1 MSSFRKRL
9 LVLIIGLVVVT
20 QTVTLAAVLASTAHN
35 VEARAA
41 EQLRSGS
48 SFVQQL
54 IRFRG
59 SQLAN
64 GVAVLATD
72 FGFREAVASGD
83 VPTILSAA
91 RNNAQRIGADIV
103 LLLDT
108 RGALVTSTAPEVID
122 NHTSL
127 ASLLRNAQGRHDQP
141 SFMMFGERSY
151 QLFLAP
157 VRTPETIAWIAM
169 GFVVDDVLA
178 QRIHDLA
185 GAQVVL
191 VSHGPDN
198 ATHVASTLPSAKQ
211 SASTFLPAGR
221 QTDGPGFSAKDSDEP
236 NVVKLAGTLY
246 LGFSQRLEAHGD
258 PVDVTLL
265 KPMSEVLT
273 PYQDVRDALLAID
286 GIALVLAAVI
296 GTLLGRSATR
306 PIGDLVLAAQR
317 IQQGQYETAVEVSG
331 GDEFR
336 SLAATFNAMQRNIAE
351 RESDI
356 KHHLYHDSLTGL
368 PNRAKAEN
376 QLEQLL
382 SGSKRPSSFTLIL
395 IDLRN
400 VHDINASLGHH
411 VGDDVLREAA
421 RRLRQN
427 AHTAD
432 TVARLGETQFLII
445 ALDCRGE
452 RAPLYA
458 EQLTGVVRTGFHLSG
473 ISLDLHVACG
483 VCVYPDHGESAATLL
498 RRAQIALEDSTEA
511 RSRVAV
517 YRTGSDEDHRR
528 RLTLITDLRTAID
541 RDGLSLVYQ
550 PKVTMATR
558 SVKSL
563 EALVRWTHPQL
574 GPISPGEFVP
584 LAEATGGSRR
594 LTSWVLKAAIG
605 QMGQWR
611 EAGLEVDVAVN
622 LSAPDILDP
631 DLGDEILYLLR
642 SRRVEPTALLLEI
655 TESAV
660 MRDPHLAARNMQ
672 LLRVAGVR
680 FAIDDFGTG
689 HSSLSQL
696 NMLPVDELKI
706 DRSFISHAR
715 LGSDAA
721 TIVTSTIE
729 LGHRMS
735 LDVVA
740 EGVEEPE
747 AWNLLRQLG
756 CDFAQGF
763 LISRPLAPKDVPAFV
778 VQANQL
784 LPASDSTVLQIR
796 ALDQLTARFRG

>member
-1 MSSFRKRL
+1 MRSFRKRL
-9 LVLIIGLVVVT
+9 LVLIIGLVIVT

-41 EQLRSGS
+41 EQLRSGGT
-48 SFVQQL
+48 FVQQL
-54 IRFRG
+54 IRFRAG
-59 SQLAN
+59 QLAT
-64 GVAVLATD
+64 GVGVLAAD

-91 RNNAQRIGADIV
+91 GNNAQRIGADIV
-103 LLLDT
+103 LVLDT
-108 RGALVTSTAPEVID
+108 QGQLIASTAPDAANSHVSVA
-122 NHTSL
+122 N
-127 ASLLRNAQGRHDQP
+127 LLKDARGPHDQP
-141 SFMMFGERSY
+141 SFMVFGQLPY

-157 VRTPETIAWIAM
+157 VRTPETIAWVAM
-169 GFVVDDVLA
+169 GFVVDNSLA

-191 VSHGPDN
+191 VSHGRDGLL
-198 ATHVASTLPSAKQ
+198 HVASTLAKPPEDVTTTLLPS
-211 SASTFLPAGR
+211 
-221 QTDGPGFSAKDSDEP
+221 TDADIAPH
-236 NVVKLAGTLY
+236 VVNLAGTDY
-246 LGFSQRLEAHGD
+246 LGFAQRLHSRGD
-258 PVDVTLL
+258 PIDVALL

-273 PYQDVRDALLAID
+273 PYRDVRDALLVID
-286 GIALVLAAVI
+286 GIALLLAAVV
-296 GTLLGRSATR
+296 GTVLGRSATR
-306 PIGDLVLAAQR
+306 PIGELVLAARR
-317 IQQGQYETAVEVSG
+317 IQQGHYGTAVEVSG

-351 RESDI
+351 READI
-356 KHHLYHDSLTGL
+356 THHVYHDSLTGL
-368 PNRAKAEN
+368 PNRAMAER
-376 QLEQLL
+376 QLEELVD
-382 SGSKRPSSFTLIL
+382 RATSSSWFALIL

-411 VGDDVLREAA
+411 VGDEVLQEAS

-427 AHTAD
+427 AYAAD
-432 TVARLGETQFLII
+432 TVARQGETQFLII
-445 ALDCRGE
+445 ARDCRPE

-458 EQLTGVVRTGFHLSG
+458 DQLTGVVRSGFHLSG
-473 ISLDLHVACG
+473 VSLDLHVACG
-483 VCVYPDHGESAATLL
+483 VCLYPEHGDAAATLL
-498 RRAQIALEDSTEA
+498 RRAQIALEDAAEGRTRPA
-511 RSRVAV
+511 IYRV
-517 YRTGSDEDHRR
+517 GSDEHHRR
-528 RLTLITDLRTAID
+528 RLTLITDLRGAID

-550 PKVTMATR
+550 PKVAMATR

-563 EALVRWTHPQL
+563 EALVRWKHPQL
-574 GPISPGEFVP
+574 GPISPAEFVP
-584 LAEATGGSRR
+584 LAESTGGARR

-611 EAGLEVDVAVN
+611 ESGLEVDVAVN

-642 SRRVEPTALLLEI
+642 SRRVQPTQLLLEI

-660 MRDPHLAARNMQ
+660 MRDPQLAAKNMQ

-729 LGHRMS
+729 LGHRMG

-756 CDFAQGF
+756 CDYAQGY
-763 LISRPLAPKDVPAFV
+763 LISRPLATVDVPAFV

>member
-1 MSSFRKRL
+1 MGSFRKRL
-9 LVLIIGLVVVT
+9 LVLIIGLVIVT

-41 EQLRSGS
+41 EQLRSGG

-54 IRFRG
+54 IRFRA

-64 GVAVLATD
+64 GVGVLAAD

-108 RGALVTSTAPEVID
+108 KGGLVASTASEVA
-122 NHTSL
+122 TSSARL
-127 ASLLRNAQGRHDQP
+127 ADLLREAQGSRDQP
-141 SFMMFGERSY
+141 SFLVFGQRPY
-151 QLFLAP
+151 QLFIAP
-157 VRTPETIAWIAM
+157 VRTPETIAWVAM
-169 GFVVDDVLA
+169 GFLVDDSLA
-178 QRIHDLA
+178 QRIREVA

-191 VSHGPDN
+191 VSHGGDGEQ
-198 ATHVASTLPSAKQ
+198 HVTATLP
-211 SASTFLPAGR
+211 PAQQEAIPAVLSR
-221 QTDGPGFSAKDSDEP
+221 ATAANDPTAV
-236 NVVKLAGTLY
+236 NLADTEY
-246 LGFSQRLEAHGD
+246 LGFAQRIEARGD
-258 PVDVTLL
+258 PIEVILL
-265 KPMSEVLT
+265 KPMRDVLA
-273 PYQDVRDALLAID
+273 PYRDVKDALLAID
-286 GIALVLAAVI
+286 GIALVLAALV
-296 GTLLGRSATR
+296 GTLLGRSAAR
-306 PIGDLVLAAQR
+306 PIGELVLAARR
-317 IQQGQYETAVEVSG
+317 IQQGQYGTAVEVSG

-351 RESDI
+351 READI
-356 KHHLYHDSLTGL
+356 KHHLYHDSLTEL
-368 PNRAKAEN
+368 PNRAMAEGK
-376 QLEQLL
+376 LEELV
-382 SGSKRPSSFTLIL
+382 GITDRRPFFALIL

-411 VGDDVLREAA
+411 VGDEVLKEAA

-427 AHTAD
+427 AHGAD
-432 TVARLGETQFLII
+432 TVARLGETQFLIV
-445 ALDCRGE
+445 AQDCRGE
-452 RAPLYA
+452 RASLYA
-458 EQLTGVVRTGFHLSG
+458 DQLTGVVRSGFHLSG
-473 ISLDLHVACG
+473 VSLDLHVACG
-483 VCVYPDHGESAATLL
+483 VCVYPDHGDNATTLL

-511 RSRVAV
+511 RTRAAV
-517 YRTGSDEDHRR
+517 YRTGSDEEHRR
-528 RLTLITDLRTAID
+528 RLTLITDLRSAID
-541 RDGLSLVYQ
+541 RDELYLVYQ

-563 EALVRWTHPQL
+563 EALVRWTHPKL

-594 LTSWVLKAAIG
+594 LTSWVLKTAIA
-605 QMGQWR
+605 QTGQWR

-642 SRRVEPTALLLEI
+642 SRRVEPTQLLLEI

-735 LDVVA
+735 LNVVA

-763 LISRPLAPKDVPAFV
+763 LISRPLLPQDVPAFV
-778 VQANQL
+778 LQANQL

>member
-1 MSSFRKRL
+1 MGSFRKRL
-9 LVLIIGLVVVT
+9 LVLIIGLVIIT

-41 EQLRSGS
+41 EQLRSGG

-54 IRFRG
+54 IRFRAG
-59 SQLAN
+59 QLAN
-64 GVAVLATD
+64 GVAVLAAD

-83 VPTILSAA
+83 IPTILSAA

-108 RGALVTSTAPEVID
+108 QGKLLVSTAPEAANGHAPVA
-122 NHTSL
+122 N
-127 ASLLRNAQGRHDQP
+127 LLKETHGPHDQP
-141 SFMMFGERSY
+141 SFMVFGQLPY

-157 VRTPETIAWIAM
+157 VRTPETIAWVAM
-169 GFVVDDVLA
+169 GFVVDDSLA
-178 QRIHDLA
+178 QRVRDLA

-191 VSHGPDN
+191 VSHGRDG
-198 ATHVASTLPSAKQ
+198 AAHVASTLSNTVQDVAADVLPSATQ
-211 SASTFLPAGR
+211 E
-221 QTDGPGFSAKDSDEP
+221 QGPHM
-236 NVVKLAGTLY
+236 VTLAGTDY
-246 LGFSQRLEAHGD
+246 LGFVQRLDARGD

-273 PYQDVRDALLAID
+273 PYRDVRDALLVID
-286 GIALVLAAVI
+286 GIALALAAAI
-296 GTLLGRSATR
+296 GTLLGKSATR
-306 PIGDLVLAAQR
+306 PIGDLVLAARR
-317 IQQGQYETAVEVSG
+317 IQQGHYETAVQVSG

-336 SLAATFNAMQRNIAE
+336 SLADTFNAMQRNIAE
-351 RESDI
+351 READI
-356 KHHLYHDSLTGL
+356 THHAYHDALTGL
-368 PNRAKAEN
+368 PNRAMAER
-376 QLEQLL
+376 QLEELV
-382 SGSKRPSSFTLIL
+382 SAVERPSHFALIL
-395 IDLRN
+395 IELRN

-411 VGDDVLREAA
+411 VGDQVLQEAS
-421 RRLRQN
+421 RRLRHN
-427 AHTAD
+427 AYAAD
-432 TVARLGETQFLII
+432 TVARLGETLFLIV
-445 ALDCRGE
+445 ARDCRPE

-458 EQLTGVVRTGFHLSG
+458 DQLTGVVRAGFNLSG
-473 ISLDLHVACG
+473 ISFDLHVACG
-483 VCVYPDHGESAATLL
+483 VCLYPEHGDTAPTLL
-498 RRAQIALEDSTEA
+498 RRAQIALEDSTDGRTRA
-511 RSRVAV
+511 TV
-517 YRTGSDEDHRR
+517 YRVGSDEQHRR
-528 RLTLITDLRTAID
+528 RLTLITDLRGAID
-541 RDGLSLVYQ
+541 RDGLALVYQ

-563 EALVRWTHPQL
+563 EALVRWNHPQL

-584 LAEATGGSRR
+584 LAESTGGARR

-605 QMGQWR
+605 QIGAWR
-611 EAGLEVDVAVN
+611 EAGLEVSVAVN

-642 SRRVEPTALLLEI
+642 TRRVEPSQLLLEI

-660 MRDPHLAARNMQ
+660 MRDPHLAARHMQ

-706 DRSFISHAR
+706 DRSFITHAR

-756 CDFAQGF
+756 CDYAQGF
-763 LISRPLAPKDVPAFV
+763 LISRPLAVADVPAFV

>member
-1 MSSFRKRL
+1 MGSFRKRL
-9 LVLIIGLVVVT
+9 LVLIIGLVIVT

-41 EQLRSGS
+41 EQLRSGG
-48 SFVQQL
+48 SFVEQL
-54 IRFRG
+54 IRFRAG
-59 SQLAN
+59 QLAN
-64 GVAVLATD
+64 GVAVLAAD

-108 RGALVTSTAPEVID
+108 QGNLVASTAPEVA
-122 NHTSL
+122 NSHAPL
-127 ASLLRNAQGRHDQP
+127 ASLLKDAHGPHDQP
-141 SFMMFGERSY
+141 SFMVFGKLPY

-157 VRTPETIAWIAM
+157 VRTPETIAWVAM
-169 GFVVDDVLA
+169 GFVMDHSLA
-178 QRIHDLA
+178 QRIQELA

-191 VSHGPDN
+191 VSHGRDGAVPI
-198 ATHVASTLPSAKQ
+198 ASTLPGAPQNITAVILSSA
-211 SASTFLPAGR
+211 AEAPA
-221 QTDGPGFSAKDSDEP
+221 PHI
-236 NVVKLAGTLY
+236 VKIAGTDY
-246 LGFSQRLEAHGD
+246 LGFAQRLDARGD

-273 PYQDVRDALLAID
+273 PYRDVRDALLVID
-286 GIALVLAAVI
+286 GIALALAAAI

-306 PIGDLVLAAQR
+306 PIGELVLAARR
-317 IQQGQYETAVEVSG
+317 IQQGHYGTAVHVSG

-351 RESDI
+351 READI
-356 KHHLYHDSLTGL
+356 THHVYHDSLTGL
-368 PNRAKAEN
+368 PNRIMAER
-376 QLEQLL
+376 QLEELVTAAL
-382 SGSKRPSSFTLIL
+382 RPAYFALVL

-411 VGDDVLREAA
+411 VGDEVLQEAA

-427 AHTAD
+427 AHAAD
-432 TVARLGETQFLII
+432 TVARLGEAQFLII
-445 ALDCRGE
+445 ARDCRPE

-458 EQLTGVVRTGFHLSG
+458 DQLTGVVRTGFHLSG

-483 VCVYPDHGESAATLL
+483 VCVYPDHGDTAATLL
-498 RRAQIALEDSTEA
+498 RRAQMALEDSTDA
-511 RSRVAV
+511 RTRASI
-517 YRTGSDEDHRR
+517 YRSGSDEEHRR
-528 RLTLITDLRTAID
+528 RLTLITDLRGAID
-541 RDGLSLVYQ
+541 RDALSLVYQ

-558 SVKSL
+558 QVKSL

-574 GPISPGEFVP
+574 GPISPAEFVP
-584 LAEATGGSRR
+584 LAESTGGSRR

-605 QMGQWR
+605 QMGLWR
-611 EAGLEVDVAVN
+611 ETGLEIDVAVN

-642 SRRVEPTALLLEI
+642 SRRVEPTQLLLEI

-680 FAIDDFGTG
+680 FSIDDFGTG

-706 DRSFISHAR
+706 DRSFITHAR

-721 TIVTSTIE
+721 TIVTSTID

-756 CDFAQGF
+756 CDFAQGY
-763 LISRPLAPKDVPAFV
+763 LISRPLVPADVPPFV
-778 VQANQL
+778 RQANQL

-796 ALDQLTARFRG
+796 ALDHLSARFRG

>member
-127 ASLLRNAQGRHDQP
+127 ASLFRNAQGHHDQP

-169 GFVVDDVLA
+169 GFAVDDALA

-198 ATHVASTLPSAKQ
+198 GTHVASTLPSVKQ
-211 SASTFLPAGR
+211 GEASTLLAAGL
-221 QTDGPGFSAKDSDEP
+221 SEKDSNAP
-236 NVVKLAGTLY
+236 NVVKLGGTQY
-246 LGFSQRLEAHGD
+246 LGFSQRLQANGD
-258 PVDVTLL
+258 PVEVTLL
-265 KPMSEVLT
+265 EPMSEVLT
-273 PYQDVRDALLAID
+273 PYQDVRDALLVID
-286 GIALVLAAVI
+286 GIALALAAVI
-296 GTLLGRSATR
+296 GSLLGRSATR
-306 PIGDLVLAAQR
+306 PIGDLVLAARR

-351 RESDI
+351 READI

-376 QLEQLL
+376 QLEHLV
-382 SGSKRPSSFTLIL
+382 SGSKVPASFTLML

-427 AHTAD
+427 AHAAD
-432 TVARLGETQFLII
+432 TVARLGETQFLVI

-483 VCVYPDHGESAATLL
+483 VCVYPEHGDSAATLL

-574 GPISPGEFVP
+574 GPISPDEFVP

-631 DLGDEILYLLR
+631 ELGDEILYLLR
-642 SRRVEPTALLLEI
+642 SRRVEPTSLLLEI

>member
-1 MSSFRKRL
+1 MGSFRKRL
-9 LVLIIGLVVVT
+9 LVLIIGLVIVT

-41 EQLRSGS
+41 EQLRSGG

-54 IRFRG
+54 IRFRAG
-59 SQLAN
+59 QLAN
-64 GVAVLATD
+64 GVAVLAAD

-108 RGALVTSTAPEVID
+108 QGNMVTSTAPEAG
-122 NHTSL
+122 NSHASL
-127 ASLLRNAQGRHDQP
+127 ANLLRDPHGPHDQP
-141 SFMMFGERSY
+141 SFMVFGKLPY

-157 VRTPETIAWIAM
+157 VRTPETIAWVAM
-169 GFVVDDVLA
+169 GFVVDDSLA

-191 VSHGPDN
+191 VSHDLDGDRDEAVPM
-198 ATHVASTLPSAKQ
+198 ASTLPMRQQNITSALLP
-211 SASTFLPAGR
+211 SAAENNVPH
-221 QTDGPGFSAKDSDEP
+221 
-236 NVVKLAGTLY
+236 VVKLGGTEY
-246 LGFSQRLEAHGD
+246 LGFTQRLDARGD

-265 KPMSEVLT
+265 KPMNEVLA
-273 PYQDVRDALLAID
+273 PYRDVRDALLIID
-286 GIALVLAAVI
+286 GIALALAAAI

-306 PIGDLVLAAQR
+306 PIGELVLAARR
-317 IQQGQYETAVEVSG
+317 IQQGHYETAVQVSG

-336 SLAATFNAMQRNIAE
+336 SLAAAFNAMQRNIAE
-351 RESDI
+351 REAHI
-356 KHHLYHDSLTGL
+356 THHVYHDSLTRL
-368 PNRAKAEN
+368 PNRVMAER
-376 QLEQLL
+376 QLEELV
-382 SGSKRPSSFTLIL
+382 SAVERPTFFALIL

-411 VGDDVLREAA
+411 MGDEVLQEAA

-427 AHTAD
+427 AHAAD
-432 TVARLGETQFLII
+432 TVARLGEAQFLII
-445 ALDCRGE
+445 ARDCRSE

-458 EQLTGVVRTGFHLSG
+458 DQLTGVVRTGFHLSG

-483 VCVYPDHGESAATLL
+483 VCVYPDHGDTAAILL
-498 RRAQIALEDSTEA
+498 RRAQMALEDSTDVPTRA
-511 RSRVAV
+511 SV
-517 YRTGSDEDHRR
+517 YRSGSDEEHRR
-528 RLTLITDLRTAID
+528 RLTLITDLRGAID

-574 GPISPGEFVP
+574 GPISPAEFVP
-584 LAEATGGSRR
+584 LAESTGGSRR
-594 LTSWVLKAAIG
+594 LTSWVLKAAIT

-611 EAGLEVDVAVN
+611 ESGLDIDVAVN

-642 SRRVEPTALLLEI
+642 TRRVEPTQLLLEI

-672 LLRVAGVR
+672 LLRVAGIR
-680 FAIDDFGTG
+680 FSIDDFGTG

-706 DRSFISHAR
+706 DRSFITHAR

-729 LGHRMS
+729 LGHRMK

-756 CDFAQGF
+756 CDFAQGY
-763 LISRPLAPKDVPAFV
+763 LISRPLVPADVPPFV
-778 VQANQL
+778 RQANQL

-796 ALDQLTARFRG
+796 ALDQLTARFRS

>member
-1 MSSFRKRL
+1 MGSFRKRL
-9 LVLIIGLVVVT
+9 LVLIIGLVIVT

-41 EQLRSGS
+41 EQLRSGG
-48 SFVQQL
+48 SFVEQL
-54 IRFRG
+54 IRFRAG
-59 SQLAN
+59 QLAN
-64 GVAVLATD
+64 GVAVLAAD

-108 RGALVTSTAPEVID
+108 QGNLVASTAPEVAD
-122 NHTSL
+122 GHAPL
-127 ASLLRNAQGRHDQP
+127 ASLLKDTHGPHDQP
-141 SFMMFGERSY
+141 SFMVFGKLPY

-157 VRTPETIAWIAM
+157 VRTPETIAWVAM
-169 GFVVDDVLA
+169 GFVMDNSLA
-178 QRIHDLA
+178 QRIQELA

-191 VSHGPDN
+191 VSHGRDGAVPI
-198 ATHVASTLPSAKQ
+198 ASTLPGGPQNITAAILSSA
-211 SASTFLPAGR
+211 AEALAPH
-221 QTDGPGFSAKDSDEP
+221 
-236 NVVKLAGTLY
+236 VVKVAGTDY
-246 LGFSQRLEAHGD
+246 LGFAQRLDARGD

-273 PYQDVRDALLAID
+273 PYRDVRDALLVID
-286 GIALVLAAVI
+286 GIALALAAAI

-306 PIGDLVLAAQR
+306 PIGELVLAARR
-317 IQQGQYETAVEVSG
+317 IQQGHYGTAVHVSG

-351 RESDI
+351 READI
-356 KHHLYHDSLTGL
+356 THHVYHDSLTGL
-368 PNRAKAEN
+368 PNRIMAER
-376 QLEQLL
+376 QLEELVTAVL
-382 SGSKRPSSFTLIL
+382 RPAYFALVL
-395 IDLRN
+395 VDLRN

-411 VGDDVLREAA
+411 VGDEVLQEAA

-427 AHTAD
+427 AHAAD
-432 TVARLGETQFLII
+432 TVARLGEAQFLII
-445 ALDCRGE
+445 ARDCRPE

-458 EQLTGVVRTGFHLSG
+458 DQLTGVVRTGFHLSG

-483 VCVYPDHGESAATLL
+483 VCVYPDHGDTAATLL
-498 RRAQIALEDSTEA
+498 RRAQMALEDSTDSRTRA
-511 RSRVAV
+511 SMYRS
-517 YRTGSDEDHRR
+517 GSDEEHRR
-528 RLTLITDLRTAID
+528 RLTLITDLRGAID
-541 RDGLSLVYQ
+541 RDALSLVYQ

-558 SVKSL
+558 QVKSL

-574 GPISPGEFVP
+574 GPISPAEFVP
-584 LAEATGGSRR
+584 LAESTGGSRR

-605 QMGQWR
+605 QMGLWR
-611 EAGLEVDVAVN
+611 ETGLEIDVAVN

-642 SRRVEPTALLLEI
+642 TRRVEPTQLLLEI

-680 FAIDDFGTG
+680 FSIDDFGTG

-706 DRSFISHAR
+706 DRSFITHAR

-721 TIVTSTIE
+721 TIVTSTID

-756 CDFAQGF
+756 CDFAQGY
-763 LISRPLAPKDVPAFV
+763 LISRPLVPADVPPFV
-778 VQANQL
+778 RQANQL

-796 ALDQLTARFRG
+796 ALDHLSARFRG

>member
-1 MSSFRKRL
+1 MGSFRKRL
-9 LVLIIGLVVVT
+9 LVLIIGLVIVT

-35 VEARAA
+35 VESRAA
-41 EQLRSGS
+41 EQLRSGG

-54 IRFRG
+54 IRFRAG
-59 SQLAN
+59 QLAN
-64 GVAVLATD
+64 GVGVLAAD

-108 RGALVTSTAPEVID
+108 QGALVASTAPDVV
-122 NHTSL
+122 NGHPQL
-127 ASLLRNAQGRHDQP
+127 ATLLRDTHGPHDQP
-141 SFMMFGERSY
+141 GFMVFGQRPY

-157 VRTPETIAWIAM
+157 VRTPETIAWVAM
-169 GFVVDDVLA
+169 GFVVDDTLA
-178 QRIHDLA
+178 QHIRDLA

-191 VSHGPDN
+191 VSHGRDG
-198 ATHVASTLPSAKQ
+198 TVQVASTVPHAQQQVS
-211 SASTFLPAGR
+211 STTLPA
-221 QTDGPGFSAKDSDEP
+221 ADSSDP
-236 NVVKLAGTLY
+236 HVVKLAGTDY
-246 LGFSQRLEAHGD
+246 LGFSQRVDAHGD
-258 PVDVTLL
+258 PLDVILL
-265 KPMSEVLT
+265 KPMREVLA
-273 PYQDVRDALLAID
+273 PYHDVRDALLVID
-286 GIALVLAAVI
+286 GIALVLAALV
-296 GTLLGRSATR
+296 GSLLGRSASR
-306 PIGDLVLAAQR
+306 PIGELVLAARR
-317 IQQGQYETAVEVSG
+317 IQQGQYGTSVQVSG

-351 RESDI
+351 REAAI
-356 KHHLYHDSLTGL
+356 THNVYHDSLTGL
-368 PNRAKAEN
+368 PNRALAERR
-376 QLEQLL
+376 LAELV
-382 SGSKRPSSFTLIL
+382 SAAAERTACFALIL
-395 IDLRN
+395 VAVRN

-411 VGDDVLREAA
+411 VGDEVLREAG

-432 TVARLGETQFLII
+432 MVARLGETQFLIV
-445 ALDCRGE
+445 AHDCRSE
-452 RAPLYA
+452 RASLYA
-458 EQLTGVVRTGFHLSG
+458 DQLTGVVRTGINLSG
-473 ISLDLHVACG
+473 VTLDLHVACG
-483 VCVYPDHGESAATLL
+483 VCVYPDHGDTAATLL

-511 RSRVAV
+511 RTRAVV
-517 YRTGSDEDHRR
+517 YRPGSDEAHRR
-528 RLTLITDLRTAID
+528 RLTLITDLRGALD

-574 GPISPGEFVP
+574 GPISPAEFVP

-622 LSAPDILDP
+622 LSAPDILDA
-631 DLGDEILYLLR
+631 DLADEILYLLR
-642 SRRVEPTALLLEI
+642 SRRVPTTSLLLEI

-672 LLRVAGVR
+672 LLKVAGLR

-729 LGHRMS
+729 LGHRMG
-735 LDVVA
+735 LAVVA

-756 CDFAQGF
+756 CDFAQGY

-796 ALDQLTARFRG
+796 ALDQLATRFTG

>member
-1 MSSFRKRL
+1 MGSFRKRL
-9 LVLIIGLVVVT
+9 LVLIIGLVIVT

-41 EQLRSGS
+41 EQLRSGG

-54 IRFRG
+54 IRFRAG
-59 SQLAN
+59 QLAN
-64 GVAVLATD
+64 GVAVLAAD

-83 VPTILSAA
+83 IPTILSAA

-108 RGALVTSTAPEVID
+108 QGKLLASTAPETATDHGAVANLLKE
-122 NHTSL
+122 NHSP
-127 ASLLRNAQGRHDQP
+127 HDQP
-141 SFMMFGERSY
+141 SFMVFGQLPY
-151 QLFLAP
+151 QVFLAP
-157 VRTPETIAWIAM
+157 VRTPDTIAWVAM
-169 GFVVDDVLA
+169 GFVVDDSLA
-178 QRIHDLA
+178 QRVRDLA

-191 VSHGPDN
+191 VSRGRGGG
-198 ATHVASTLPSAKQ
+198 AHVASTLSNTVENEAADILPSATQ
-211 SASTFLPAGR
+211 EL
-221 QTDGPGFSAKDSDEP
+221 GPHM
-236 NVVKLAGTLY
+236 VTLAGTDY
-246 LGFSQRLEAHGD
+246 LGFVQRLDARGD

-273 PYQDVRDALLAID
+273 PYRDVRDALLVID
-286 GIALVLAAVI
+286 GIALALAAAI
-296 GTLLGRSATR
+296 GTLLGKSATR
-306 PIGDLVLAAQR
+306 PIGDLVLAARR
-317 IQQGQYETAVEVSG
+317 IQQGHYETAVQVSG

-336 SLAATFNAMQRNIAE
+336 SLADTFNAMQRNIAE
-351 RESDI
+351 READI
-356 KHHLYHDSLTGL
+356 THHVYHDSLTGL
-368 PNRAKAEN
+368 PNRAMAER
-376 QLEQLL
+376 QLEELV
-382 SGSKRPSSFTLIL
+382 SAAERPPHFALIL
-395 IDLRN
+395 IELRN

-411 VGDDVLREAA
+411 VGDEVLKEAS
-421 RRLRQN
+421 RRLRHN
-427 AHTAD
+427 AYAAD
-432 TVARLGETQFLII
+432 TVARLGETLFLIV
-445 ALDCRGE
+445 ARDCRPE
-452 RAPLYA
+452 RASLYA
-458 EQLTGVVRTGFHLSG
+458 DQLTGVVRAGFHLSG

-483 VCVYPDHGESAATLL
+483 VCLYPEHGDTATTLL
-498 RRAQIALEDSTEA
+498 RRAQIALEDSTEGRTRA
-511 RSRVAV
+511 AV
-517 YRTGSDEDHRR
+517 YRVGSDEQHRR
-528 RLTLITDLRTAID
+528 RLTLITDLRGAID

-563 EALVRWTHPQL
+563 EALVRWNHPQL
-574 GPISPGEFVP
+574 GAISPGEFVP
-584 LAEATGGSRR
+584 LAESTGGARR

-605 QMGQWR
+605 QMGTWR
-611 EAGLEVDVAVN
+611 EAGMEVSVAVN

-642 SRRVEPTALLLEI
+642 TRRVEPSQLLLEI

-660 MRDPHLAARNMQ
+660 MRDPHLAARHMQ
-672 LLRVAGVR
+672 LLRIAGVR

-706 DRSFISHAR
+706 DRSFITHAR

-756 CDFAQGF
+756 CDYAQGF
-763 LISRPLAPKDVPAFV
+763 LISRPLAVKDVPAFV